1 MTVAFDARVVDCADA
16 MGGEILQVIF
26 DAAPEGQDEGARST
40 PYVLISRNFE
50 FPDSAT
56 IEWHD
61 GHDYDGGAEIV
72 SMTLRRTRISIQID
86 QGTGFDVAFRLPA
99 KEFTRLRSFLKRM
112 IDDRI
117 LILPSS
123 TRS

>member
-1 MTVAFDARVVDCADA
+1 MTLAFEAKRVSCADA
-16 MGGEILQVIF
+16 MDGEVLQVSF
-26 DAAPEGQDEGARST
+26 DTVPESQAEGESRT

-61 GHDYDGGAEIV
+61 GHDYDEGAEILSV
-72 SMTLRRTRISIQID
+72 ALRRGGVWIEID
-86 QGTGFDVAFRLPA
+86 RELEFDVTFRLPA
-99 KEFTRLRSFLKRM
+99 KKFAILTSFLRKM

-117 LILPSS
+117 YF
-123 TRS
+123 TD